1 MAYRNNMPNLQKSP
15 MVLSKIRKTRL
26 NFKLR
31 PPKTRKRKKR
41 RIRTRSW
48 KRLRRRRLK
57 KMRLLRSKS
66 TSSSLHP
73 RKSLSIN
80 FHLSRILWLNK
91 LRSRLKLK
99 RLRYWY
105 TKSVTSSK
113 RSICRQ
119 SRKWRLKLLWK
130 QLRRPLLDE
139 APGSV
144 WSPFCRSKW
153 NLPRKKKRSRRSSS
167 NIKAGLK
174 SRNKRQLK
182 WSLLSRRRQNQKK

>member
-1 MAYRNNMPNLQKSP
+1 MPNLQKSP

-48 KRLRRRRLK
+48 KRLRRKRLK

-66 TSSSLHP
+66 ISSSLHP
-73 RKSLSIN
+73 RKNLSIN
-80 FHLSRILWLNK
+80 FHLSRILWQNK

-119 SRKWRLKLLWK
+119 NRKWRLKLQRK

-139 APGSV
+139 APGL
-144 WSPFCRSKW
+144 FW
-153 NLPRKKKRSRRSSS
+153 NLRSRRSSS

-182 WSLLSRRRQNQKK
+182 WSLLSRRRLNQKK